1 MRRPPRLLA
10 DIIGSDL
17 PAHTRDSVLA
27 TAAGNPLFLEE
38 LAAMLAERGEL
49 SGVGVDGS
57 AQDVAIPPTVQA
69 VLAAHLDGLPPAE
82 RSVLDRASIEG
93 ERFHDRALV
102 ALGLDADAVDAA
114 LAALER
120 RRLIRPVVSFLPGVD
135 AYAFHHLL
143 VRDTA
148 YAGLAKERRAVWHE
162 RFADWAEAVAGERLS
177 ELEEIVAHHLSQA
190 VLFRRELG
198 IAETTPELA
207 QRAATLYRSAADRAW
222 LRGEFAAGAELVV
235 PMASLLAE
243 DDPQLAI
250 ALCDR
255 AWNLYPGFGR
265 EEGAKSAEAA
275 SSVAAASG
283 DSAVI
288 VLAEFTIRFAA
299 DLTGGARLSID
310 DVDQV
315 RRRVDAI
322 EERSPYVG
330 ARLWMMIGAIEGY
343 WFQRHVR
350 AAAASSRAGEMAAR
364 LGLGW
369 VEGRPGGT

>member
-1 MRRPPRLLA
+1 M
-10 DIIGSDL
+10 
-17 PAHTRDSVLA
+17 
-27 TAAGNPLFLEE
+27 
-38 LAAMLAERGEL
+38 
-49 SGVGVDGS
+49 
-57 AQDVAIPPTVQA
+57 
-69 VLAAHLDGLPPAE
+69 
-82 RSVLDRASIEG
+82 
-93 ERFHDRALV
+93 
-102 ALGLDADAVDAA
+102 
-114 LAALER
+114 
-120 RRLIRPVVSFLPGVD
+120 SFLPGVD

-207 QRAATLYRSAADRAW
+207 QRAATLYRSAVDRAW

-299 DLTGGARLSID
+299 DLTW
-310 DVDQV
+310 V
-315 RRRVDAI
+315 RCPSQHR
-322 EERSPYVG
+322 
-330 ARLWMMIGAIEGY
+330 
-343 WFQRHVR
+343 
-350 AAAASSRAGEMAAR
+350 
-364 LGLGW
+364 
-369 VEGRPGGT
+369 